1 MKTFDNNKMTHYAF
15 QFWFSDHEH
24 VRSPFPDYIQSE
36 LRVRATEQ
44 FQHWLNTLDLNASD
58 EIDDQI
64 IAEKFEQLL
73 FESAIPLIKTEDE
86 RISIL
91 YPFLP
96 RIGDL
101 FRDENGN
108 VSNVF
113 DRFLRTS
120 DEISYLYI
128 KCERVDNKEK
138 WETAFELT
146 I

>member
-1 MKTFDNNKMTHYAF
+1 MTTFDNNEMTHYAF

-24 VRSPFPDYIQSE
+24 FRSPFPDYIQSE
-36 LRVRATEQ
+36 LRLHATEQ
-44 FQHWLNTLDLNASD
+44 FQQWLNTLDLNASD

-73 FESAIPLIKTEDE
+73 FECAVPLIKTEDE

-96 RIGDL
+96 RTGDL
-101 FRDENGN
+101 FRDESGN
-108 VSNVF
+108 ASTVF
-113 DRFLRTS
+113 DRFLRKS
-120 DEISYLYI
+120 DEISYLHI
-128 KCERVDNKEK
+128 KCERVDTGEK